1 MVNGATIFVS
11 LEDIIDFKKEISRLE
26 KEIGKLGKELA
37 VVSKKLGNE
46 DFLSKAPE
54 EIVEKVREK
63 HDILFEKQRKLQTNL
78 DRIRAV
84 EI

>member
-1 MVNGATIFVS
+1 
-11 LEDIIDFKKEISRLE
+11 
-26 KEIGKLGKELA
+26 
-37 VVSKKLGNE
+37 NE

-63 HDILFEKQRKLQTNL
+63 RDILFEKQRKLQTNL
-78 DRIRAV
+78 DKIRAV